1 MNKFQE
7 ALTNANKIAIFSHIN
22 PDADALC
29 SSFALK
35 NIIRNNFEY
44 KFVDVFVD
52 GELGELYDPILRN
65 EVINPVPYASYDLAV
80 VLDCPNTSRIGK
92 FEEMMKNIPFVINL
106 DHHSTNTRFGQ
117 INYVSDKISST
128 CELVFLL
135 AKKCALELNNTI
147 AKELYQGI
155 ITDTN
160 CFTSLS
166 LARTSHRVLDELLGY
181 KFNADLIKE
190 YYFKNNTKAKTK
202 LLAKT
207 LNTIKYYKNG
217 TISIMEIPYSDF
229 EKCGATFED
238 TLGIVDQGANIE
250 GVKVSA
256 ILIEKEP
263 EKVYVSLRGKGEIPV
278 GEIAKHFGGGGN
290 ETQAAFQFQGPL
302 KDISK
307 SFTDFIKDEVS
318 PQKDEDSIKLF

>member
-7 ALTNANKIAIFSHIN
+7 AITNANKIAIFSHIN

-44 KFVDVFVD
+44 KFVDVFMD

-65 EVINPVPYASYDLAV
+65 EVINPVPYASYDLAI
-80 VLDCPNTSRIGK
+80 VLDCPNPSRIGK
-92 FEEMMKNIPFVINL
+92 FEAMLKDIPQIINL
-106 DHHSTNTRFGQ
+106 DHHSTNTKFGA

-128 CELVFLL
+128 CELVYLM
-135 AKKCALELNNTI
+135 AKNCEFELNNTI

-166 LARTSHRVLDELLGY
+166 LGRISHRVLNELLGY

-207 LNTIKYYKNG
+207 LNSIKYYKNG
-217 TISIMEIPYSDF
+217 AVAIMEIPF
-229 EKCGATFED
+229 EEFKRCDASFED
-238 TLGIVDQGANIE
+238 TLGIVDQGVNID
-250 GVKVSA
+250 GVKLAA

-263 EKVYVSLRGKGEIPV
+263 EKIYVSLRGKGEVAV

-290 ETQAAFQFQGPL
+290 ETQAAFQFLGPI

-307 SFTDFIKDEVS
+307 EFSDYVKGEVS
-318 PQKDEDSIKLF
+318 PQQDPDSVKLF

>member
-1 MNKFQE
+1 
-7 ALTNANKIAIFSHIN
+7 
-22 PDADALC
+22 
-29 SSFALK
+29 
-35 NIIRNNFEY
+35 
-44 KFVDVFVD
+44 
-52 GELGELYDPILRN
+52 
-65 EVINPVPYASYDLAV
+65 
-80 VLDCPNTSRIGK
+80 
-92 FEEMMKNIPFVINL
+92 
-106 DHHSTNTRFGQ
+106 
-117 INYVSDKISST
+117 
-128 CELVFLL
+128 
-135 AKKCALELNNTI
+135 
-147 AKELYQGI
+147 
-155 ITDTN
+155 
-160 CFTSLS
+160 
-166 LARTSHRVLDELLGY
+166 
-181 KFNADLIKE
+181 
-190 YYFKNNTKAKTK
+190 
-202 LLAKT
+202 
-207 LNTIKYYKNG
+207 
-217 TISIMEIPYSDF
+217 MEIPYSDF